1 MTSSIAIITAR
12 GGSKRIPRKNIRPF
26 CGRPIIEYSIKAAIE
41 SGCFSEVMVSTDDDE
56 IASIAKA
63 YGASIPFMR
72 SASTSDDYATTVE
85 VLREVL
91 KNYENIGKSFSY
103 GCCIYPT
110 APFVTSKIL
119 KESMHELIEKNLDCV
134 LPIVKFSFPIQRSF
148 RLENDLVE
156 YAQPE
161 YARTRSQDL
170 EFMYH
175 DVGQFYCFDTK
186 KLLANNNLIT
196 SNTKGVLISEM
207 TAQDIDT
214 EDDWKLAEMKWQ
226 ILNNQ

>member
-1 MTSSIAIITAR
+1 MELSIAIITAR

-175 DVGQFYCFDTK
+175 DVGQFYCFDTEK
-186 KLLANNNLIT
+186 FLANNNLIT